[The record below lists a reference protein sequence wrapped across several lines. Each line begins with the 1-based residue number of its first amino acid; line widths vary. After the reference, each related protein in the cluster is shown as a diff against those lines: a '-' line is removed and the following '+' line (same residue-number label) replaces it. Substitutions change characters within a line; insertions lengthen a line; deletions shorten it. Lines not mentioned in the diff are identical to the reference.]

1 MAESVVEQFQAKY
14 ESLAGRV
21 HICPTEADAAQ
32 RILEIS
38 SGLNA
43 KRVAIGELGASLK
56 ALVESGLSEVRI
68 EPYGPPF
75 KGEELP
81 DGIDQAELGVSE
93 AAFAIAE
100 SGTLIEFATNDAYRL
115 VSTLPRVHIGVFRAE
130 TLVQTLK
137 DSAIRIR
144 TFFEANPLDA
154 TVTFISGPSRTAD
167 IEMKLTLGVHG
178 PEVSHAI
185 VLG

>member
-1 MAESVVEQFQAKY
+1 MEESVVEQFCAKY
-14 ESLAGRV
+14 ESLSG
-21 HICPTEADAAQ
+21 HWHLCGTEADASH
-32 RILEIS
+32 RIVEIAKELS
-38 SGLNA
+38 S
-43 KRVAIGELGASLK
+43 KRVALGEIGESLK
-56 ALVESGLSEVRI
+56 ALVESGLAEAEI
-68 EPYGPPF
+68 EAYGPPF

-81 DGIDQAELGVSE
+81 HSIDQAELGVSE

-100 SGTLIEFATNDAYRL
+100 SGTLIEFATNDAFRL
-115 VSTLPRVHIGVFRAE
+115 VSTLPRVHIGVFRSE

-137 DSAIRIR
+137 ESASPIR
-144 TFFEANPLDA
+144 TFFESNPESA

-178 PEVSHAI
+178 PEVAHAI